1 MNITR
6 RMKYILRQTELFY
19 CLSSVIIYVVTLDIN
34 RLIMKNKNGS
44 TVDSHVKQ
52 LSVKHLKQLNTIQ
65 QSCTL

>member
-1 MNITR
+1 
-6 RMKYILRQTELFY
+6 
-19 CLSSVIIYVVTLDIN
+19 
-34 RLIMKNKNGS
+34 MKNKNES